1 MEEYFIEEWP
11 YMADIGFEIANIEN
25 TTIIVN
31 NLKVSMK
38 MSKNFAHLGDI
49 ECTVEI
55 PYSHEIFTKD
65 YVEEF
70 NIEEPGEND
79 EFNDNL
85 DELRIEIGEGIKK
98 YLKDNNKLIEID
110 YEL

>member
-11 YMADIGFEIANIEN
+11 YMADIGFEIADIEN

-38 MSKNFAHLGDI
+38 MSENFAHLGDI

-65 YVEEF
+65 YIEEF
-70 NIEEPGEND
+70 NIKEPGEND
-79 EFNDNL
+79 EFND
-85 DELRIEIGEGIKK
+85 ELSKVRDKIEEGIED
-98 YLKDNNKLIEID
+98 YLKKNKKLIEID
-110 YEL
+110 YEM